1 MHQLGDRRR
10 PPVVAAILIAAV
22 GFATASA
29 CAGSPSRA
37 ERLEVSRVYLAGGI
51 AGAPAALYATVDNH
65 TGAADT
71 LVALAV
77 SVADRAELHTQMR
90 HGEGMGATVM
100 MEPVAAI
107 PVPAGGVVRLAPGG
121 YHGMVTG
128 LHRPIAPGDTV
139 DATFRFSRAG
149 VVAVRA
155 AVARY
160 GDLERLL
167 DDGAERDDAR

>member
-1 MHQLGDRRR
+1 MHQLGDSRR
-10 PPVVAAILIAAV
+10 PPVVAGILFAAL
-22 GFATASA
+22 GFASA
-29 CAGSPSRA
+29 CAGSPPRA
-37 ERLEVSRVYLAGGI
+37 ERIEVSHVYLAGGI

-65 TGAADT
+65 TGTADT
-71 LVALAV
+71 LVALTV

-90 HGEGMGATVM
+90 HGEGMNAMVM
-100 MEPVAAI
+100 MEPVAAM

-121 YHGMVTG
+121 FHGMVTG

-149 VVAVRA
+149 TVAVRA
-155 AVARY
+155 VVARY

-167 DDGAERDDAR
+167 DDDTKRDDVP

>member
-1 MHQLGDRRR
+1 APRVRSPHYATPRNRSGGRGAPPARRHARVRRARRPVSRRRGVRARGSSAIGRASMHQLGDRRR

-71 LVALAV
+71 LVALTV

-100 MEPVAAI
+100 ME
-107 PVPAGGVVRLAPGG
+107 
-121 YHGMVTG
+121 
-128 LHRPIAPGDTV
+128 
-139 DATFRFSRAG
+139 
-149 VVAVRA
+149 
-155 AVARY
+155 
-160 GDLERLL
+160 
-167 DDGAERDDAR
+167 

>member
-1 MHQLGDRRR
+1 GSSAIGRASMHQLGDRRR

-22 GFATASA
+22 GFASASASASA
-29 CAGSPSRA
+29 CAGSPPRA

-71 LVALAV
+71 LVALTV

-128 LHRPIAPGDTV
+128 LHRPIA
-139 DATFRFSRAG
+139 
-149 VVAVRA
+149 
-155 AVARY
+155 
-160 GDLERLL
+160 
-167 DDGAERDDAR
+167 